1 MVQQRKS
8 RLVPAPHTKRSAPEG
23 TLLTCTTL
31 LDVVA
36 NTELLDECAVLFD
49 VALLDVL
56 QEAATLTNELHQATT
71 RMVVLCVG
79 PEVLGEV
86 ADALAENCNLDLD
99 GAGIVGVLAEFCDE
113 LSGTLLG
120 DAQFICHDKPPFCA
134 SALPFTG
141 DLYLAFF

>member
-1 MVQQRKS
+1 MKTRRQ
-8 RLVPAPHTKRSAPEG
+8 AG
-23 TLLTCTTL
+23 FLTS

-36 NTELLDECAVLFD
+36 DAELLDKSTVLID
-49 VALLDVL
+49 VAVLDVL
-56 QEAATLTNELHQATT
+56 QKTATLTDELHQATT
-71 RMVVLCVG
+71 RMVVLCVS

-86 ADALAENCNLDLD
+86 ADALGKDCNLDLD
-99 GAGIVGVLAEFCDE
+99 GAGIVGVLAKLCDE
-113 LSGTLLG
+113 LSGALLG